1 MRHTLTLCTLRIP
14 CNVSLGVFEQPLSA
28 TGNPAAMPA
37 RYPATPTRTLHYDY
51 PAALAA

>member
-37 RYPATPTRTLHYDY
+37 RYSANPLRTPHHDD

>member
-28 TGNPAAMPA
+28 AGNAAATPA
-37 RYPATPTRTLHYDY
+37 RNSANPLRTPHHDY